1 MKRRKITQ
9 EALLQYVR
17 QNLTNEQI
25 AQKEEVSTVTIWN
38 HIKKIDRDLLDK
50 ARQEGQELENIKR
63 QERLL
68 EYVRQ
73 NLTYE
78 QIAEKEGVT
87 TVTIWSY
94 IKEIDEELLKQA
106 EEEAKQLEQMER
118 QKRLLEYIRDKLTR
132 EEMAE
137 KEGVSKVT
145 IWNYMKQIDKD
156 LLERAKKEDEETWQQ
171 TKQDEE
177 EKWKQIKNENE
188 ERWKLLMQGSKEKWQ
203 QLKQENDV
211 AIQQLEQENEKEEQ
225 QKKKQSTKSKEKI
238 EKKRSTK
245 QNNTKLNI
253 RRKMASK
260 KITIDDVRSYQE
272 ELDEKY
278 NKVTYEDIVLL
289 MRLYIKTKKIEEA
302 IKFLNKTIYN
312 EDMAYLG
319 LERLKKIKE
328 QLEGIKKKQQVRGLI
343 QNDKKTAEIVKVV
356 GLSEIEIIRI
366 KKEMEKNVGI
376 EI

>member
-9 EALLQYVR
+9 EALLEYVR

-25 AQKEEVSTVTIWN
+25 AKKEGVSTVTIWN

-50 ARQEGQELENIKR
+50 ARQEGQELEDIER

-73 NLTYE
+73 NLTHE

-87 TVTIWSY
+87 KVTIWSY

-211 AIQQLEQENEKEEQ
+211 AIQQLKQENEKEEQ

-238 EKKRSTK
+238 GKKGSTK
-245 QNNTKLNI
+245 QNNMKLNI
-253 RRKMASK
+253 RRKITSK

-319 LERLKKIKE
+319 VERLKKIKE
-328 QLEGIKKKQQVRGLI
+328 QLEGIKKKQQARELI